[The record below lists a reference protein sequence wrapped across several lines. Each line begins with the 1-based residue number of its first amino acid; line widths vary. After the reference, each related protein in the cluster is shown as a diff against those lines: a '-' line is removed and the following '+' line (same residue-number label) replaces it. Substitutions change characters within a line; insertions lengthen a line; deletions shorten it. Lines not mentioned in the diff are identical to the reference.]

1 MLPIPTNIYEQHL
14 SSWLYSRHAAPF
26 DSEQDREAIALL
38 TRLSK
43 AQMKERNRGDEYPF
57 IAKIQ
62 VEERVLWVLKTY
74 ARSDN
79 IQIRA
84 YCKDVLSKYTKGK
97 EKLELAESASEEYLK
112 LYEELSSPWF
122 LLRAISVRSYKP
134 TKSETFIE
142 EVCRLLRK
150 RTFPGWMVD
159 ICNELRKSY
168 TTDELSDLLE
178 EKSEVIAD
186 PKHRHEERFLI
197 DALCV
202 IGAISKNEAHFRKA
216 LSNESEVDYVNANKE
231 TNTIYPN
238 NVQIIQ
244 DAYKEIYEVRTS
256 YPEDF
261 KRIELK
267 LLQERQDFERN
278 LELYGVRMSYSL
290 SDDFMDTADK
300 MIESANIKDAANAIV
315 FLSGMPFITKDAV
328 DTYCKKSTEAAP
340 MMSMFGSERIGSRG
354 LTEGTS
360 NYDDAARIEAYQHYR
375 MKWKYIIR
383 GTLSKIENLNEKEVG
398 QALCDCRKA
407 SYIKPEQVLFWAR
420 GLVSGL
426 KGDFIAAV
434 HILSPQIERSLVH
447 KAESIYGDLSA
458 LKREEHQDAAGLSK
472 ALEKLKPHFKED
484 VYNDLK
490 YFLNMGADVNLRN
503 NVAHGLWNMNHFEE
517 HGPYLWWLALKMFFC
532 EEEIFVNDVNN

>member
-14 SSWLYSRHAAPF
+14 TSWLYTRLAAPF

-38 TRLSK
+38 ARLSK

-62 VEERVLWVLKTY
+62 VEEMEHWVLQTY
-74 ARSDN
+74 AQSEN

-84 YCKDVLSKYTKGK
+84 CCKDVLSKYTKVK
-97 EKLELAESASEEYLK
+97 EKLELAVSASEEYLK

-122 LLRAISVRSYKP
+122 LLRAVSVRSYKP

-142 EVCRLLRK
+142 EVCRLLKK
-150 RTFPGWMVD
+150 RIFPGWMVD
-159 ICNELRKSY
+159 LCNELRKSY
-168 TTDELSDLLE
+168 STSELSELSQLLE
-178 EKSEVIAD
+178 AKSKVIDD
-186 PKHRHEERFLI
+186 PKHRHEERLLI
-197 DALCV
+197 DALSV
-202 IGAISKNEAHFRKA
+202 TGAISKVEAHFRKA

-231 TNTIYPN
+231 PNTVYPN

-244 DAYKEIYEVRTS
+244 DAYNEIYEVRAS

-278 LELYGVRMSYSL
+278 LELYGVRMNYSL

-300 MIESANIKDAANAIV
+300 MIESANIKDAANAIG
-315 FLSGMPFITKDAV
+315 FLRGLPFITKVAV
-328 DTYCKKSTEAAP
+328 DTFCQKSAEAAP
-340 MMSMFGSERIGSRG
+340 MMSMFGNERIGSRG
-354 LTEGTS
+354 LTSGTAKS
-360 NYDDAARIEAYQHYR
+360 DDAARIEAYQHYR

-383 GTLSKIENLNEKEVG
+383 GTLSKIENLNEKEIG
-398 QALCDCRKA
+398 QALCDCCKA

-426 KGDFIAAV
+426 KGNFITAV
-434 HILSPQIERSLVH
+434 HILTPQMERALVH
-447 KAESIYGDLSA
+447 KAESIYGNLSA
-458 LKREEHQDAAGLSK
+458 LNREEHQDAAGLSK

-484 VYNDLK
+484 IYNDLK

-532 EEEIFVNDVNN
+532 EEEMFN